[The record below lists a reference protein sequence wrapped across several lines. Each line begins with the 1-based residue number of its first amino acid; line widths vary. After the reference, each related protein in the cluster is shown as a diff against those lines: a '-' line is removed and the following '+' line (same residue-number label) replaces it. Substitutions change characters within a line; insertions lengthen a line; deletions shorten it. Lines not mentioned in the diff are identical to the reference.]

1 MLTAEKE
8 IDSCCNPTNKDG
20 EHGNTSYVSVCV
32 PPSVEFVVTIIVQL
46 LKRFFS
52 FRYCSVWNCWQ
63 HGIIFFTV
71 TTWPRTNKYCF
82 SLYHRHL
89 KLPQYIL
96 LVLNCLNELSDE
108 TTA

>member
-20 EHGNTSYVSVCV
+20 EHSNTLYVSVCV

-52 FRYCSVWNCWQ
+52 FRYCLVWNCWQ
-63 HGIIFFTV
+63 HGIIFLHSNYLAKKQINIV
-71 TTWPRTNKYCF
+71 
-82 SLYHRHL
+82 SLY
-89 KLPQYIL
+89 II
-96 LVLNCLNELSDE
+96 D
-108 TTA
+108 T

>member
-20 EHGNTSYVSVCV
+20 EHGNTLYVSVCV

-63 HGIIFFTV
+63 HGIIFLHSNYLAKKQLNIV
-71 TTWPRTNKYCF
+71 
-82 SLYHRHL
+82 SLY
-89 KLPQYIL
+89 II
-96 LVLNCLNELSDE
+96 D
-108 TTA
+108 T